1 MATIS
6 FKDKTYYV
14 DEQSFLIDYNQWDE
28 DFAVLMAPK
37 LHIRHGLS
45 EKHWNVIRFVRESF
59 FRSATFPTVFQTAK
73 ANGLT
78 YGELRDLFPT
88 GYLRGV
94 CLLAGINYKDRLVD
108 YYGEPILA
116 PTVEKAAMKQ
126 NVKTY
131 LVDEYGFLMKAS
143 EWDEEYAI
151 RKAEEMK
158 MPGKLSDKHWQIIHF
173 LREQYRRT
181 GVVPTVYEC
190 CESNNIELEDMEKL
204 FPDGYQRGA
213 VKVSGLRVR

>member
-6 FKDKTYYV
+6 FEGKTYDI
-14 DEQSFLIDYNQWDE
+14 DEQGFLIDYNQWDE
-28 DFAVLMAPK
+28 DFAVLIAPK
-37 LHIRHGLS
+37 LNIPNGLS
-45 EKHWNVIRFVRESF
+45 EKHWKVIRFVRESF
-59 FRSATFPTVFQTAK
+59 HQCGIFPRVYDTAK

-78 YGELRDLFPT
+78 YRELRHLFPT

-94 CLLAGINYKDRLVD
+94 CLISGITYKDRLMD
-108 YYGEPILA
+108 DYGELSLIPG
-116 PTVEKAAMKQ
+116 VDKEEMKQ
-126 NVKTY
+126 KVKTY
-131 LVDEYGFLMKAS
+131 LVDQYGFLMKAS
-143 EWDEEYAI
+143 EWDEDYAI
-151 RKAEEMK
+151 SKAEEMK
-158 MPGKLSDKHWQIIHF
+158 MPGMLYDMHWQIIHF
-173 LREQYRRT
+173 LRKQYSRT